1 MINQN
6 MKITQFLGISLWMS
20 HNENINTESDT
31 SHYWT
36 EESKFYLNYFSQSA
50 SQLQPNRQHIT
61 AETNFKILHIN
72 NRQNEKKYGHAAQYK
87 KDFWLQN

>member
-1 MINQN
+1 
-6 MKITQFLGISLWMS
+6 MS

-36 EESKFYLNYFSQSA
+36 EESKFYLNYFSQSE

-72 NRQNEKKYGHAAQYK
+72 NRQNKKNMDMQHSIRKIFGCRINNFCK
-87 KDFWLQN
+87 LRSLLF